1 MVDGTWEQDPTGR
14 HELRWRD
21 GQGWT
26 GHVADGGE
34 VAFDDGPVPAPDGPP
49 PVPSAATDAPA
60 GGTGDTGAITAAGS
74 AAAGGT
80 GDGWGAP
87 LRAEAPN
94 AGAGPISQA
103 PPAWP
108 APEPGGTVATTASRS
123 SSGGGWST
131 GAKVAAWIG
140 GIVLL
145 VGSWG
150 IGFVMGAASE
160 VAEGFGQV
168 FEEGFDGEFG
178 TGQPPDLTAPSA
190 GVLTP
195 GDRVSGSGSGSVVTY
210 ELRAP
215 GGAVE
220 VEVLDADFDSVLE
233 LYDADGQQVAR
244 DDDGGDGFNS
254 LLRADVPAGT
264 YTLVVDAF
272 AEVPDGPF
280 ELVVR

>member
-1 MVDGTWEQDPTGR
+1 MADGTWEQDPTGR

-21 GQGWT
+21 AQGWT

-34 VAFDDGPVPAPDGPP
+34 VAFDDGPVPTADAAP
-49 PVPSAATDAPA
+49 PVPSATGGSPTPASGDADAT
-60 GGTGDTGAITAAGS
+60 TAGS
-74 AAAGGT
+74 GPADA

-87 LRAEAPN
+87 LRAQPP
-94 AGAGPISQA
+94 GAGTGPASQA

-108 APEPGGTVATTASRS
+108 APQAGGGAAPGPSS

-150 IGFVMGAASE
+150 IGFLMGAASE
-160 VAEGFGQV
+160 VTQGFSDA
-168 FEEGFDGEFG
+168 FEEGFEGEFDAG
-178 TGQPPDLTAPSA
+178 GDADLSGPSA
-190 GVLTP
+190 GTLAP
-195 GDRVSGSGSGSVVTY
+195 GDRVSGTGTGDTVTY
-210 ELRAP
+210 QLRAT
-215 GGAVE
+215 GGTIE
-220 VEVLDADFDSVLE
+220 VEVLDAAFDTVLE
-233 LYDADGQQVAR
+233 LYDADGDRVAR

-254 LLRADVPAGT
+254 LLRADVPPGD

-272 AEVPDGPF
+272 GGSPDGPF
-280 ELVVR
+280 QLEVR